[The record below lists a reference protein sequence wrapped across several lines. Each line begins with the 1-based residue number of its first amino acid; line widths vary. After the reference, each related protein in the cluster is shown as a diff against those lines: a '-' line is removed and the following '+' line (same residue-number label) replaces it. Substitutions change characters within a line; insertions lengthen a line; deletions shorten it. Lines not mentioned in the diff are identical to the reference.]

1 MKLYDYR
8 LAPNPRRV
16 RIFLAEKKIEI
27 PRVEIDIASQ
37 AHRTPEFLALNPAG
51 TVPVLELDDGTAIA
65 ESVAICRYLEALSP
79 EPPLFGSDRLSS
91 ARIEMWH
98 RRVELE
104 LMVPVQHAVRNSHPV
119 FATRG
124 HGEGGAQSR
133 DFVESG
139 RRVAAA
145 TCDWLDREL
154 ATRRFVV
161 GDAFSVADI
170 ALLVA
175 IDFARLAE
183 LRLREGR
190 PHLDRWYAE
199 VAARPSAG
207 A

>member
-16 RIFLAEKKIEI
+16 RIFMAEKNIEI
-27 PRVEIDIASQ
+27 PLVEIDIPSN

-51 TVPVLELDDGTAIA
+51 TVPVLELDDGTTIA
-65 ESVAICRYLEALSP
+65 ESVAICRYLEALHP
-79 EPPLFGSDRLSS
+79 EPRLFGSDPLEV

-98 RRVELE
+98 RRVGLE
-104 LMVPVQHAVRNSHPV
+104 LIVAVQHAVRNSHRA
-119 FATRG
+119 FAGRG

-133 DFVESG
+133 DFAASG
-139 RRVAAA
+139 RRVAEV
-145 TCDWLDREL
+145 TCDGLDREL
-154 ATRRFVV
+154 AERRFVA
-161 GDAFSVADI
+161 GDSFSVADI

-175 IDFARLAE
+175 IDFARLAQ

-190 PHLDRWYAE
+190 PHLDRWYEE